1 MLMGGAPV
9 GISWLL
15 IAGVIRFVG
24 IICRGEEVCLE
35 GAGVRGLGGHCIMC
49 PRGEGSGVWAGGGVM
64 LDSIVRGE

>member
-24 IICRGEEVCLE
+24 ITCRGVEVGLE
-35 GAGVRGLGGHCIMC
+35 GAGVRGLGGFCMMC
-49 PRGEGSGVWAGGGVM
+49 LKGEGTGV
-64 LDSIVRGE
+64 

>member
-24 IICRGEEVCLE
+24 ITCRGEDVGLEV
-35 GAGVRGLGGHCIMC
+35 AGVRGLGGHCIMR
-49 PRGEGSGVWAGGGVM
+49 PRGEGSGV
-64 LDSIVRGE
+64 